1 VIISSLFYAFQVLQ
15 VKVREKKKPNRN
27 FILCMQ
33 EALKRQYNTQPV
45 GLGGVF
51 VLMNGKA
58 RVHVMV

>member
-1 VIISSLFYAFQVLQ
+1 